1 MADRRGGPGPRRV
14 RIRSS
19 SCRQFI
25 AGRRRAI
32 PRWGEPPAAATWHT
46 TCISRGLRSDRVC
59 AERRRAMVIFVLG
72 LMVGVALGL
81 VVVGFLAIRAYDR
94 GYDEALERR
103 KAWRGELQ
111 ARRVV
116 AARGHAAGFKRAS

>member
-1 MADRRGGPGPRRV
+1 
-14 RIRSS
+14 
-19 SCRQFI
+19 
-25 AGRRRAI
+25 
-32 PRWGEPPAAATWHT
+32 
-46 TCISRGLRSDRVC
+46 
-59 AERRRAMVIFVLG
+59 MVIFVLG

-103 KAWRGELQ
+103 QAWRGELQ

-116 AARGHAAGFKRAS
+116 AVRGHAAGMKRAS